1 MVANADLP
9 KYRHLLEERLANLR
23 RQSQASLDTR
33 KPVELDQA
41 SIGRLSRMDSMQMQA
56 MAQAAERR
64 RQLEIA
70 RINAALKRI
79 DQGEFG
85 FCVACG
91 EAIDPKRLDTDPS
104 IASCIR
110 CAAASGC

>member
-33 KPVELDQA
+33 KPVELDRA

-64 RQLEIA
+64 RQHEIA

-104 IASCIR
+104 VASCIC